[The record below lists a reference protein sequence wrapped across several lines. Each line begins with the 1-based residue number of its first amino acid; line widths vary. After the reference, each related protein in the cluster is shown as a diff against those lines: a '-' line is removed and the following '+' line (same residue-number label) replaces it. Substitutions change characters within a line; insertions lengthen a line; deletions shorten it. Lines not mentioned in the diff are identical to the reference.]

1 MWLPFGSNLI
11 MSGCSD
17 DNPDDEGREAVE
29 VIQRVFRGE
38 LTVGRSRDDSR
49 LQSAPLSTFCCHHFH
64 LLIGS
69 LKTRFFKT
77 PLVSYFRPDILKS
90 MILLVED
97 EAISRYGFAQV
108 LRTNGHEVKEAA
120 DGQEALELLEQY
132 DFDLVITDLAMPK
145 VTGFGLAAQMRV
157 KWPDIPILLLTAYLS
172 PDASTEHSY
181 GKTSNSSQSQSIRT
195 N

>member
-1 MWLPFGSNLI
+1 
-11 MSGCSD
+11 
-17 DNPDDEGREAVE
+17 
-29 VIQRVFRGE
+29 
-38 LTVGRSRDDSR
+38 
-49 LQSAPLSTFCCHHFH
+49 
-64 LLIGS
+64 
-69 LKTRFFKT
+69 
-77 PLVSYFRPDILKS
+77 

-172 PDASTEHSY
+172 PDASRALLRKNVEFLPKPVDQNELIARVERSPRAPV
-181 GKTSNSSQSQSIRT
+181 S
-195 N
+195 